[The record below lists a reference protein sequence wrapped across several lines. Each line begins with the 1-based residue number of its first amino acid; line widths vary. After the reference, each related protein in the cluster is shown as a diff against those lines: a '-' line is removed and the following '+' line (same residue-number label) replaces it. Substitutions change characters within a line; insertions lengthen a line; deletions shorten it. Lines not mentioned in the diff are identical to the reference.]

1 MSSWEIG
8 MWKRG
13 GALTPHARLQS
24 GLHWR
29 HRKVDSRHHCPFF
42 FPGAPVQLGDLLS
55 AKLRGANFLRYNYPR
70 VLQPNGAGGH
80 DLFILVRPRFG
91 RFPLIPSPPLW
102 QRSENSS
109 GKTQIWKEKR
119 HFKNM
124 GAWALTVEPWQIFS
138 LCYRNPATHLSLYT
152 TTGPFFRRNLF

>member
-13 GALTPHARLQS
+13 GALAPHTRFKS
-24 GLHWR
+24 GLHWQSESVFSPPLSIGGR
-29 HRKVDSRHHCPFF
+29 STL
-42 FPGAPVQLGDLLS
+42 QLGDLLS

-124 GAWALTVEPWQIFS
+124 GAWALTVEPSQIFS
-138 LCYRNPATHLSLYT
+138 LWYRNSTTH
-152 TTGPFFRRNLF
+152 PP